1 MAHFGLLCPAA
12 ASHLMVMGGLGYEL
26 QRRGHRVTLVGIP
39 DAEPAAAEAGLGFA
53 AIASAE
59 CPPGTSQAALQ
70 HIGSLSGLAAFRATF
85 AQLRRS
91 TALVLRDG
99 PALLRNLGV
108 DGLVV
113 DQTSFAGPTLAE
125 QLGLTF
131 VSVCS
136 ALPLNPD
143 PAVPP
148 FHTGWGPSPSRW
160 ARLRNRVA
168 HRLTARLQ
176 APIQAEIAAHRAAA
190 GLPPLRRG
198 ADPHSRLAQI
208 CQLPPE
214 LDFPRLARPACL
226 HYTGP
231 LTVPAI
237 RPEVPFPWERL
248 TGLPLVYA
256 SLGTI
261 QNRLLDRFVTLAQAC
276 RDLDAQLVISLGGG
290 GDPADLPPLP
300 GSPLVVGQAPQL
312 KLLQRATLTISH
324 GGLNT
329 VLESLAV
336 GVPVVAIP
344 IANDQP
350 GVAARLAW
358 SGAGAVVPLRQLTA
372 SRLRAA
378 IERVLAD
385 GAVRTQAQ
393 RLQAAIQRAG
403 GVGRAA
409 DLIERGLLSGQ
420 PVLG

>member
-1 MAHFGLLCPAA
+1 MAHLGLLCPAA
-12 ASHLMVMGGLGYEL
+12 ASHLMVMGGLGHEL
-26 QRRGHRVTLVGIP
+26 QRRGHRVTLVCIP
-39 DAEPAAAEAGLGFA
+39 DAAPAAAAAGLGFA
-53 AIASAE
+53 PIASEE
-59 CPPGTSQAALQ
+59 CPPGTAQAALE

-85 AQLRRS
+85 AQLQRS
-91 TALVLRDG
+91 TALLLRDG
-99 PALLRNLGV
+99 PELLRGLGV

-125 QLGLTF
+125 QLGLPF

-136 ALPLNPD
+136 ALPLNAD

-148 FHTGWGPSPSRW
+148 FQFGWGPSPSRW
-160 ARLRNRVA
+160 ARLRNRLA
-168 HRLTARLQ
+168 QRLTARLLS
-176 APIQAEIAAHRAAA
+176 PIQAEIAAHRAAA

-214 LDFPRLARPACL
+214 FDFPRRSPPACL

-237 RPEVPFPWERL
+237 RPEVPFPWDRL
-248 TGLPLVYA
+248 TGQPLFYA

-261 QNRLLDRFVTLAQAC
+261 QNRQLDRFVTLAEAC
-276 RDLDAQLVISLGGG
+276 RHLDAQLVISLGGG
-290 GDPADLPPLP
+290 CAPEDLPPLP
-300 GSPLVVGQAPQL
+300 GSPLVVGRAPQL
-312 KLLQRATLTISH
+312 ELLKRAALTISH

-329 VLESLAV
+329 VLESLAA
-336 GVPVVAIP
+336 GVPLVAIP

-372 SRLRAA
+372 PRLRAA

-385 GAVRTQAQ
+385 GEVRAQAQ
-393 RLQAAIQRAG
+393 RLQAAIQRCG

-409 DLIERGLLSGQ
+409 DLIERALASGQ

>member
-12 ASHLMVMGGLGYEL
+12 ASHLMVMGGVGHEL
-26 QRRGHRVTLVGIP
+26 RRRGHRVTLVGIP
-39 DAEPAAAEAGLGFA
+39 DAAPAAAAAGLDFA
-53 AIASAE
+53 PIAPE
-59 CPPGTSQAALQ
+59 DCPPGTSRAALER
-70 HIGSLSGLAAFRATF
+70 IGSLSGLAAFRATF

-99 PALLRNLGV
+99 PELLRGLGV

-125 QLGLTF
+125 QLGLPF

-190 GLPPLRRG
+190 GLPPLQRG

-214 LDFPRLARPACL
+214 FDFPRRSPPACL

-248 TGLPLVYA
+248 TGQPLLYA

-261 QNRLLDRFVTLAQAC
+261 QSRQFDRFVTLAQAC

-290 GDPADLPPLP
+290 CAPEDLPPLP
-300 GSPLVVGQAPQL
+300 GAPLVVGRAPQL
-312 KLLQRATLTISH
+312 ELLQRATLTISP

-329 VLESLAV
+329 VLESLAA
-336 GVPVVAIP
+336 GVPLVAIP

-372 SRLRAA
+372 PRLRAA
-378 IERVLAD
+378 IEGVLGD
-385 GAVRTQAQ
+385 PEVRAQAQ
-393 RLQAAIQRAG
+393 RLQAAIQRCG
-403 GVGRAA
+403 GVARAA
-409 DLIERGLLSGQ
+409 DLIERALVSGR
-420 PVLG
+420 PVVG

>member
-1 MAHFGLLCPAA
+1 MAHIALLCPAA

-26 QRRGHRVTLVGIP
+26 QRRGHRATLLGIP
-39 DAEPAAAEAGLGFA
+39 DAGPAAAAAGLGFA
-53 AIASAE
+53 AIAPEE
-59 CPPGTSQAALQ
+59 CPPGSSQAALQ
-70 HIGSLSGLAAFRATF
+70 HVGSLSGLAAFRATF
-85 AQLRRS
+85 ALLRRS

-99 PALLRNLGV
+99 PELLRELGV

-125 QLGLTF
+125 QLGLPF

-136 ALPLNPD
+136 ALPLNAD

-148 FHTGWGPSPSRW
+148 FHTGWGPARSRW
-160 ARLRNRVA
+160 DRLRCRLA

-237 RPEVPFPWERL
+237 RPEVLFPWERL

-261 QNRLLDRFVTLAQAC
+261 QNRQRDLFVTLAEAC
-276 RDLDAQLVISLGGG
+276 RDLDVQLVISLGGG
-290 GDPADLPPLP
+290 GDPEDLPPLP
-300 GSPLVVGQAPQL
+300 GSPLVVGRAPQL
-312 KLLQRATLTISH
+312 ALLQRAALTICP

-329 VLESLAV
+329 VLESLAA
-336 GVPVVAIP
+336 GVPLVAIP

-358 SGAGAVVPLRQLTA
+358 SGAGAVVPLRRLNA
-372 SRLRAA
+372 PRLRAA
-378 IERVLAD
+378 IERVLTD

-409 DLIERGLLSGQ
+409 DLIERALASGQ
-420 PVLG
+420 PVVG